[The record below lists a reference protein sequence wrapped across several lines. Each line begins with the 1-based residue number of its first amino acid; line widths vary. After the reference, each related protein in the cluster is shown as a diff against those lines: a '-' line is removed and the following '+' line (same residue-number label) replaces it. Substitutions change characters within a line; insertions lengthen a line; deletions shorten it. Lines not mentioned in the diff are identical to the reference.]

1 MKKVLVGVAIVLAVA
16 LVGTLAYAARPGNGP
31 TAQVDIN
38 AFKQFQKQTLP
49 LRDEMMT
56 KGMELRNEFS
66 KDNPDKGQ
74 IDRLKG
80 EMKDL
85 RTRIQAAAEQNGL
98 PAWGMGRGG
107 RGGSCGYDGPGKR
120 GGRMMGNGFGRGWQD

>member
-1 MKKVLVGVAIVLAVA
+1 
-16 LVGTLAYAARPGNGP
+16 
-31 TAQVDIN
+31 
-38 AFKQFQKQTLP
+38 

-56 KGMELRNEFS
+56 KGMELRNEFA

-85 RTRIQAAAEQNGL
+85 RTRIQAAAEKNGL

-107 RGGSCGYDGPGKR
+107 RGGSWGCGGPGKR
-120 GGRMMGNGFGRGWQD
+120 GGRMMGYGCNGCDNGQQQ